1 MWDKLPIFL
10 FLPNGTDGD
19 RDKGPVPLS
28 PVSPLQNWR
37 DGGDQGTGLVFPCN
51 VKVFVFGT
59 RDPSPCPPPGF
70 LVNRILR
77 AMAQEAL
84 LLLDGG
90 VASAQDI
97 DSAVVNALG
106 HPMGPFRLMDL
117 TGIDLSYYVS
127 MEQYQQSLNPADRPS
142 PTIVEKY
149 VRGEWGRKSGKGFY
163 EY

>member
-1 MWDKLPIFL
+1 MRRS
-10 FLPNGTDGD
+10 G
-19 RDKGPVPLS
+19 
-28 PVSPLQNWR
+28 
-37 DGGDQGTGLVFPCN
+37 QGTPYGHETAAKTMELARRLGKKPVLLYKE
-51 VKVFVFGT
+51 VY
-59 RDPSPCPPPGF
+59 GF